1 MKTLI
6 ATPCMDT
13 QPVGFVQSLLYMHK
27 GDNPTVYFRPNSLVY
42 DSRNIISL
50 TAIEQKYD
58 NVLWLDSDMMFPP
71 NTLLKL
77 ESYLNN
83 DMDIQM
89 VTGLYVTR
97 HTPVEPVLYE
107 HIAEPQRNPDG
118 YLEKKITSYMDFPRD
133 SFFPVAGCGFGCVMT
148 TTKLLKEV
156 WDKFGPAFTPFPWA
170 GEDISFCHRVNLL
183 GHQIYCDSSVS
194 CGHIGTYVYT
204 EKDLPKRGDDVV
216 EG

>member
-6 ATPCMDT
+6 AIPCMET
-13 QPVGFVQSLLYMHK
+13 TPYGFDQSLLYMHK

-50 TAIEQKYD
+50 TAIEQGFD
-58 NVLWLDSDMMFPP
+58 QVMWLDSDMMFPP
-71 NTLLKL
+71 DTLLKL
-77 ESYLNN
+77 QAHEK
-83 DMDIQM
+83 DM

-97 HTPVEPVLYE
+97 RTPVEPVLY
-107 HIAEPQRNPDG
+107 AEISEPDRNADG
-118 YLEKKITSYMDFPRD
+118 YLQKKITPYMDFPRD
-133 SFFPVAGCGFGCVMT
+133 SFFPVAGCGFGCVLT
-148 TTKLLKEV
+148 STKLLKEV
-156 WDKFGPAFTPFPWA
+156 WDRFGPAFTPFPWA

-183 GHQIYCDSSVS
+183 GHQIFCDSTVS
-194 CGHIGTYVYT
+194 CGHIGTYIYT

>member
-6 ATPCMDT
+6 AIPCMET
-13 QPVGFVQSLLYMHK
+13 TPYGFDQSLLYMHK

-50 TAIEQKYD
+50 TAIEQGFD
-58 NVLWLDSDMMFPP
+58 QVMWLDSDMMFPP
-71 NTLLKL
+71 DTLLKL
-77 ESYLNN
+77 QAHGK
-83 DMDIQM
+83 DM

-97 HTPVEPVLYE
+97 RTPVEPVLY
-107 HIAEPQRNPDG
+107 AEISEPARNADG
-118 YLEKKITSYMDFPRD
+118 YLQKKITPYMDFPRD
-133 SFFPVAGCGFGCVMT
+133 SFFPVAGCGFGCVLT
-148 TTKLLKEV
+148 STKLLKEV
-156 WDKFGPAFTPFPWA
+156 WDRFGPAFTPFPWA

-183 GHQIYCDSSVS
+183 GHQIYCDSTVS
-194 CGHIGTYVYT
+194 CGHIGTYIYT